1 MATKKRHQ
9 QQYIIGVD
17 LGGTNIVVGAMSA
30 DGKHHYG
37 MRSIPTSAELGAEGV
52 ADRIVGLI
60 EGVILDTIAQ
70 TSANRRD
77 FIGVGI
83 GAPGPLD
90 RDKGL
95 VVDLGPRHAVANP
108 LGVQLSGYPAKLVA
122 RGYHLY
128 ALPRVVNRWAVVL
141 AYLTDVFFPRTVLS
155 MGLVS
160 EAEAQFMASEGIQLL
175 KLAGAE

>member
-30 DGKHHYG
+30 DGKHHHG

-70 TSANRRD
+70 TNAKRED
-77 FIGVGI
+77 FIGIGV

-90 RDKGL
+90 RDKGI
-95 VVDLGPRHAVANP
+95 VIVAPNLGWKNYP
-108 LGVQLSGYPAKLVA
+108 L
-122 RGYHLY
+122 
-128 ALPRVVNRWAVVL
+128 
-141 AYLTDVFFPRTVLS
+141 
-155 MGLVS
+155 
-160 EAEAQFMASEGIQLL
+160 
-175 KLAGAE
+175 